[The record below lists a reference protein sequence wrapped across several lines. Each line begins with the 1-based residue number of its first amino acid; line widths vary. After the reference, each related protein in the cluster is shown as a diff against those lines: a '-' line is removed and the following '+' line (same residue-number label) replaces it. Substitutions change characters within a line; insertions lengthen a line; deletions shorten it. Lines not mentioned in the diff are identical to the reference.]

1 MSDRT
6 FPPVRRTHQLIL
18 AALVPLLVFS
28 EAAGQSAVLRETA
41 AYRTLVA
48 MSLAEACQDPKYPRI
63 RQACRETAPSV
74 TTFVKSPHLNSVPP
88 RTIVEA
94 ELASLRAELDTGSA
108 DLVALDSLLAELGT
122 ASADL
127 ETASADLE
135 TVLRTLLPVLAE
147 FDSLPA
153 DLKAAVAE
161 FGTLLAGFDTLPE
174 DLETAVAEFGAL
186 LAGFE
191 ITSRGF
197 GIAREAPVTRHG
209 VVVAGRLA
217 LEAGRV
223 AIQPVGVEVGRVSVE
238 LGQGSFATMADQLET
253 ATVSRSSLSLPSA
266 VFAVTDFLVSRAK
279 AELVQSAFQEV
290 ADAFEAKDS
299 ALYKLLPST
308 GGVLDA
314 SDEISYRTLMP
325 TFKAAAKEDFK
336 ALPRNIAKDLSI
348 YRNSDANEAKPPDSI
363 RLLSAVG
370 DAFMR
375 LESGTDVF
383 LILSDLHGLEDKWEE
398 EDVQWGLQLFSRFAR
413 EFRVVGGPTE
423 ANPNHPPLDVLLSD
437 PKAAEAY
444 IATLL
449 SELPSRPNDVFAA
462 HVNEHLADIR
472 SLAAELHRL
481 VNLMKPGG
489 TASDGHVTPD
499 RAAVADQIATVFQS
513 AVPLLATDTT
523 AQGLRAEVQKWR
535 EQIQLAH
542 SLWTAIEGRDYHR
555 IVVLMMNLLPALRA
569 DSAAY
574 VRILSFAASVASA
587 DDAED
592 LGEALEALADPVGS
606 FRSRRLHNAWGLS
619 LVSYVGIGRGNE
631 RITGLAD
638 SSGNYWGAFAPIGIE
653 WSWGTGRS
661 LIASIGIMGSLL
673 DLGTLVSYRFEE
685 TDVETE
691 GEVSDT
697 IDDLPE
703 VNLHHVF
710 SPSVSL
716 VFGVTQ
722 DYPVSVGITLW
733 QFAPRLRTLKEAEEQ
748 VSAVRT
754 SIFLAVDLTLLRF

>member
-6 FPPVRRTHQLIL
+6 CPPVRRTHQLIL

-28 EAAGQSAVLRETA
+28 EAAGQSAALRETA

-48 MSLAEACQDPKYPRI
+48 MNLAEACQDPKYPRI
-63 RQACRETAPSV
+63 RRACDETAPSV
-74 TTFVKSPHLNSVPP
+74 TTFVESPHLNSVPP

-108 DLVALDSLLAELGT
+108 DLVALDSLLSELGT
-122 ASADL
+122 G
-127 ETASADLE
+127 SADLE

-147 FDSLPA
+147 FDSPPQISKRPSQSSERSSLNSIRS
-153 DLKAAVAE
+153 
-161 FGTLLAGFDTLPE
+161 PE
-174 DLETAVAEFGAL
+174 ISKRPLQSSERSSQDSRL
-186 LAGFE
+186 
-191 ITSRGF
+191 TSKDSELRPP
-197 GIAREAPVTRHG
+197 APVTRRS
-209 VVVAGRLA
+209 VVEAGRLA

-223 AIQPVGVEVGRVSVE
+223 ALEAGRVAIQPVSVEVGRVSLE

-253 ATVSRSSLSLPSA
+253 AAVSRSSLSFPSA
-266 VFAVTDFLVSRAK
+266 VFAVTDFVVSRAK

-299 ALYKLLPST
+299 VLYKLLPST

-370 DAFMR
+370 GAFIR

-383 LILSDLHGLEDKWEE
+383 LILSDVHGLEDKWEE
-398 EDVQWGLQLFSRFAR
+398 EDVQWGLQLFSRLAK

-423 ANPNHPPLDVLLSD
+423 ANPNHSPLDVLLSG

-449 SELPSRPNDVFAA
+449 SELPSRPNDAFVA

-481 VNLMKPGG
+481 ANLMKPGG
-489 TASDGHVTPD
+489 SASDGHVTPD

-555 IVVLMMNLLPALRA
+555 IVVLMMDLLPALRA

-606 FRSRRLHNAWGLS
+606 FRSRWLHNAWS
-619 LVSYVGIGRGNE
+619 FSVVSYVGIGRGNE